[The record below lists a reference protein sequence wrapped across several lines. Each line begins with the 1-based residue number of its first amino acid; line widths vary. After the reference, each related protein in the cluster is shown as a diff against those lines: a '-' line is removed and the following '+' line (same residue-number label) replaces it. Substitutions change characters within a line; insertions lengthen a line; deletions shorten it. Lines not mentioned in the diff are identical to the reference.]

1 MYFNPAPGFPFS
13 WGIKIKVC
21 QPGKNNGCRTKKM
34 VPRTYD
40 FSKVANWPTFLK
52 SESKVQIKR
61 LKDYGRPMKPFSLKS
76 RIFGLGQTNWANKL
90 WGIWGIF
97 GNQHPFWYSE
107 FLVHVFHYSIII
119 STKNT
124 KPLYPHPKYGIGIW
138 NWVPKS

>member
-1 MYFNPAPGFPFS
+1 MAIGPPEIRIVHVFQSYEFFLS
-13 WGIKIKVC
+13 TSI
-21 QPGKNNGCRTKKM
+21 T
-34 VPRTYD
+34 D
-40 FSKVANWPTFLK
+40 F
-52 SESKVQIKR
+52 
-61 LKDYGRPMKPFSLKS
+61 GRPMKPFSLKS

-124 KPLYPHPKYGIGIW
+124 KPLYPHPKYGIGI
-138 NWVPKS
+138 